1 MSLLF
6 GVVAAVLLGMSDFC
20 AARASRTVS
29 SVSVTRTALGISMCL
44 APLLLL
50 VKPVEWTT
58 RDVLLSGISGIAM
71 TAGLLL
77 LYRGYS
83 VARMGIVAPTSSV
96 LLTSVPIVYDLV
108 QGVTPE
114 AVAALGMLVG
124 LAALVLTSYTP
135 GGSGSAEL
143 GLLFGIGSGV
153 LFGIAF
159 TLMGSAAES
168 AGLMPVLVQRGFGF
182 LLMVLIVPFFKVPFL
197 VTAVPARWYTLAA
210 ACFATCAVG
219 SLQFAFGDGATGLV
233 SVAASQ
239 FAAVAVIL
247 AVVFDREHLRW
258 WQTIGVF
265 ATAVGVALMALG

>member
-6 GVVAAVLLGMSDFC
+6 GVIAAILLGASDFC

-29 SVSVTRTALGISMCL
+29 SITVTRTALGISMVV
-44 APLLLL
+44 APLLML
-50 VKPVEWTT
+50 VKPVEW
-58 RDVLLSGISGIAM
+58 RLHDVLLAGVSGVAM
-71 TAGLLL
+71 TAGLLM

-96 LLTSVPIVYDLV
+96 LLTAVPIVYDLA
-108 QGVTPE
+108 QGITPSGL
-114 AVAALGMLVG
+114 AASGMALGLV
-124 LAALVLTSYTP
+124 ALVLTSYTP
-135 GGSGSAEL
+135 GGAGSAKM
-143 GLLFGIGSGV
+143 GLVFGVGSGV

-159 TLMGSAAES
+159 TLMGAVSKS
-168 AGLMPVLVQRGFGF
+168 AGLMPVFVQRGFGF
-182 LLMVLIVPFFKVPFL
+182 VLIALATPFFKVPFL
-197 VTAVPARWYTLAA
+197 VTRNPARLYTLGAA
-210 ACFATCAVG
+210 GFATCAIG

-247 AVVFDREHLRW
+247 AVVFNKEHLRW
-258 WQTIGVF
+258 WQTIGVG